1 MDRIREKIDEVT
13 KMQISWLEE
22 FLYFLGFLEEYT
34 DESNIE
40 QILGDNVFSNP
51 QYKEVINLISLSCP
65 EDLSKDKV
73 KLFEN
78 GSFEEKLNVFRT
90 ACDIMLRDLGED
102 AINHTYAELI
112 NDLQD
117 LEPFAY
123 AQVEPLNHILGCHLP
138 KFSNPIIFNE
148 ETLLSGP
155 RISIEDLL
163 KLVSDFFDYMDSTGD
178 FSERFFKMLEEKR
191 IVMWNSL
198 EEPPIS
204 VIDRFGIPGF
214 EEWSICTYEDGKQ
227 YINAPLTGTLKDAF
241 FLSHE
246 VTHSIF
252 RQYDDT
258 EAYFLSEFFPIL
270 TEYFLYDYLVQC
282 GYSSEELD
290 KVYVFRA
297 YEERELMISVS
308 KIISLMDKKINGERI
323 IEEDFIQNYTKEELL
338 EKTKGK
344 VSLDEIGDFDKF
356 VEETNSI
363 LLDTG
368 SHLLKYQISS
378 LNVDD
383 FIEEYVYIFAK
394 LFSRDLYTQSKDKKV
409 LFAKVRFLISVIANS
424 EMSFCY
430 YLGYLE
436 LWNYYFMFNK
446 NFDQYTFPPR
456 IEDKQMI
463 KK

>member
-1 MDRIREKIDEVT
+1 MDRIKETIDEAT
-13 KMQISWLEE
+13 KIQISWLEE
-22 FLYFLGFLEEYT
+22 FLYFLGLLEEYT

-40 QILGDNVFSNP
+40 QTLGNEVFSN
-51 QYKEVINLISLSCP
+51 QKYMEVIRLISLSCP
-65 EDLSKDKV
+65 DDLPEDRLEV
-73 KLFEN
+73 FEN
-78 GSFEEKLNVFRT
+78 GSFDEKLDVFRT
-90 ACDIMLRDLGED
+90 ACEIMLRDIGED

-123 AQVEPLNHILGCHLP
+123 AQIEPLNHILSCHLP
-138 KFSNPIIFNE
+138 KFSNPIVNE
-148 ETLLSGP
+148 ETLLNGP
-155 RISIEDLL
+155 CISKEELL
-163 KLVSDFFDYMDSTGD
+163 KLVSDFFDYMDPVGD
-178 FSERFFKMLEEKR
+178 FSEKFFKMLEEKR
-191 IVMWNSL
+191 IIMWNSL
-198 EEPPIS
+198 EEPPVS

-252 RQYDDT
+252 RQNDDT

-282 GYSSEELD
+282 GYSSEKLD
-290 KVYVFRA
+290 RVYIFRT

-308 KIISLMDKKINGERI
+308 KIISLMDKKINGDKI

-378 LNVDD
+378 LNVED

-394 LFSRDLYTQSKDKKV
+394 LFARDLYTQSKDKKALFDKIRV
-409 LFAKVRFLISVIANS
+409 LTSVIANS
-424 EMSFCY
+424 EMSFSY

-436 LWNYYFMFNK
+436 LWDYYFMFNK